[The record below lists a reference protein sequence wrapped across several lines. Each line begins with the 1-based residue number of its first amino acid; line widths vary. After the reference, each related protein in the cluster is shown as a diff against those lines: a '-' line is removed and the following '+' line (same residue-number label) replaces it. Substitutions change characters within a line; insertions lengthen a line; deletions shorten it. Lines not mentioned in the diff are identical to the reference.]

1 MERNFSLQVNKKR
14 FEIFNLH
21 IQFVFYIGTQ
31 VKEWYIEG
39 GGVTFL
45 SCRSLSRST
54 NLDFNLFVRFKAT
67 SSLNG
72 ALGRGPRLCLVY
84 IFWILESLSFFK
96 DA

>member
-1 MERNFSLQVNKKR
+1 VNKKR
-14 FEIFNLH
+14 FEIFNLPIEEQKFEH

-31 VKEWYIEG
+31 VKEWYIG